1 MPDPDVT
8 KQPAP
13 GSLARKEPSDAQ
25 FVTEPLDKMAP
36 MMHRMLAAWF
46 VAIGVLSV
54 YLLVTKWPDNV
65 MAVRVESK
73 LDSLSRQ
80 IQELRAGTQAVD
92 TVDAGEPKSAAGEE
106 MKKPRIG
113 SDEKFFLIAI
123 FGGMLGGAAHGLS
136 SLMNFRGNRRLF
148 RSWSLWYF
156 GLPILGGMMSI
167 IFFMVLQAGLI
178 ANSALSQTVNPY
190 GVAALSALVGL
201 FTDEATRK
209 LAEVF
214 KTLFATKEKDNREG
228 KLKPE
233 TRSSEEK
240 TKEE

>member
-1 MPDPDVT
+1 MPEPTDAPP
-8 KQPAP
+8 PAP
-13 GSLARKEPSDAQ
+13 GSLSRKEPSDAQ

-36 MMHRMLAAWF
+36 LMHRLLAAWF
-46 VAIGVLSV
+46 IAIGVLSV
-54 YLLVTKWPDNV
+54 YLLVTKWPENA
-65 MAVRVESK
+65 MAIRVESK

-80 IQELRAGTQAVD
+80 IQELRTGTQQPDTAV
-92 TVDAGEPKSAAGEE
+92 TEMEPSASEGAI
-106 MKKPRIG
+106 KRPRIG

-178 ANSALSQTVNPY
+178 ANAAISQTVNPY

-214 KTLFATKEKDNREG
+214 KTLFATKEKDTREG

-233 TRSSEEK
+233 TSSSDEK
-240 TKEE
+240 TTKA

>member
-1 MPDPDVT
+1 MPDPNDT

-13 GSLARKEPSDAQ
+13 GSLSRKEPTDAH

-36 MMHRMLAAWF
+36 MMHRVLAAWF
-46 VAIGVLSV
+46 IAIGVLSV
-54 YLLVTKWPDNV
+54 YLLVTKWPENT

-80 IQELRAGTQAVD
+80 IQELRAGAQHSD
-92 TVDAGEPKSAAGEE
+92 TVAPGKQEPISGQEI
-106 MKKPRIG
+106 KKPGIG

-178 ANSALSQTVNPY
+178 ANAALSQTVNPY

-233 TRSSEEK
+233 KSSSEEK